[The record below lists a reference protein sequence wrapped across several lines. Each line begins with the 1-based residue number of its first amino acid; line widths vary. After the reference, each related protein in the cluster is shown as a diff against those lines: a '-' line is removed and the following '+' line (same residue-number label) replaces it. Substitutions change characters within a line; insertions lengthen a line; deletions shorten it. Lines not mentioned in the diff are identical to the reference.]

1 MAKKR
6 AAAMEAAAP
15 AANVDPDEIAQFSA
29 LAATWWDADGP
40 FGALHAINPLR
51 LGYIRK
57 QAEARFGLD
66 AKSLKPLRGLAVLD
80 IGCGGGLVSEP
91 LARMGATVLGIDA
104 AEDGVKAAQAHA
116 EGQGLALA
124 YRATSAE
131 ELAAE
136 DLAAEGKRFDIVTAL
151 EIVEHVPDPQG
162 FLKTA
167 CALVK
172 PGGLIVVSTLNRSLP
187 GFVLGKVAAEYIL
200 RAVPPGTHDFRKFLK
215 PGEVASAFAAAG
227 VEASEPVG
235 ITFDPRTAQFALT
248 PGRAPVNYLMSG
260 VHR

>member
-1 MAKKR
+1 MQPKRSAR
-6 AAAMEAAAP
+6 AAAAP
-15 AANVDPDEIAQFSA
+15 LGRNVDAAEIAQFSA

-51 LGYIRK
+51 LGYIRR
-57 QAEARFGLD
+57 QAEAQFGLD
-66 AKSLKPLRGLAVLD
+66 AKSLKPLKGLAVLD
-80 IGCGGGLVSEP
+80 IGSGGGLVSEP
-91 LARMGATVLGIDA
+91 LARLGGAVLGIDA
-104 AEDGVKAAQAHA
+104 AEDGVKAAAAHA
-116 EGQGLALA
+116 AGQGLALA
-124 YRATSAE
+124 YRSTTAE
-131 ELAAE
+131 ELAE
-136 DLAAEGKRFDIVTAL
+136 EGKRFDIVTAL
-151 EIVEHVPDPQG
+151 EIVEHVPDPQS

-215 PGEVASAFAAAG
+215 PDEVASAFAAGG
-227 VEASEPVG
+227 VEAGEPTG
-235 ITFDPRTAQFALT
+235 ITFDPRTAQFTLT

-260 VHR
+260 VKG

>member
-1 MAKKR
+1 MAPKR
-6 AAAMEAAAP
+6 AAALSPKAAVR
-15 AANVDPDEIAQFSA
+15 NVDAAEIAQFSA
-29 LAATWWDADGP
+29 LAATWWDAEGP

-80 IGCGGGLVSEP
+80 IGSGGGLVAEP
-91 LARMGATVLGIDA
+91 LARLGGTVLGIDA
-104 AEDGVKAAQAHA
+104 AEDGVKAAAAHA
-116 EGQGLALA
+116 EGQGLALS
-124 YRATSAE
+124 YRATTAE
-131 ELAAE
+131 E
-136 DLAAEGKRFDIVTAL
+136 LAAEGKRFDIVTAL
-151 EIVEHVPDPQG
+151 EIVEHVPDPQA
-162 FLKTA
+162 FLRTA

-215 PGEVASAFAAAG
+215 PGEVASAFAACG
-227 VEASEPVG
+227 VEASEAVG
-235 ITFDPRTAQFALT
+235 ITFDPRTAQFTLT
-248 PGRAPVNYLMSG
+248 PGRTPVNYLMSG
-260 VHR
+260 VKL

>member
-1 MAKKR
+1 MAPKR
-6 AAAMEAAAP
+6 AAASARKP
-15 AANVDPDEIAQFSA
+15 LTGNVDAAEIAQFSA
-29 LAATWWDADGP
+29 LAETWWQADGP

-51 LGYIRK
+51 LGYIRAR
-57 QAEARFGLD
+57 AEVQFGLD
-66 AKSLKPLRGLAVLD
+66 AKTLKPFRGLSILD

-91 LARMGATVLGIDA
+91 LARLGATVLGIDA
-104 AEDGVKAAQAHA
+104 AEDGVKAAAAHA
-116 EGQGLALA
+116 AGQGLALT
-124 YRATSAE
+124 YRCTT
-131 ELAAE
+131 AE
-136 DLAAEGKRFDIVTAL
+136 DLAASGARFDIVTAL
-151 EIVEHVPDPQG
+151 EIVEHVPDPQA

-172 PGGLIVVSTLNRSLP
+172 PGGLIVISTLNRSLP
-187 GFVLGKVAAEYIL
+187 GFVLGKVAAEYLL

-227 VEASEPVG
+227 VEAGEPTG

-260 VHR
+260 VKE